1 MTGTQYYDIYKRAIT
16 EFKDPSLKKMFSE
29 NQIMFFEVMYNFLEN
44 AIPLF
49 TNPAKTRKKLKNRT
63 EPDTFQNQFS
73 GNGQDQ
79 QFTVTN
85 FPDQS
90 LNDNVVYSCLID
102 GASSEYQYDEDQH
115 LLSFTTP
122 PQAGQDIQFDIY
134 VIGQFNEELIDDEEY
149 ILQQFIVACW
159 QEYVNNDKLDII
171 RLLGDT
177 DFKLTSNA
185 NTTTQ
190 KVGWNIVNKETVIKR
205 MNKFAWDVQ
214 WGK

>member
-49 TNPAKTRKKLKNRT
+49 TNPAKTKKKLKDRA
-63 EPDTFQNQFS
+63 EPELFENEIV
-73 GNGQDQ
+73 GNGSDSE
-79 QFTVTN
+79 FTITN

-90 LNDNVVYSCLID
+90 LNENTIYNVSID
-102 GASSEYQYDEDQH
+102 GIQSQCEYDEQEH
-115 LLSFTTP
+115 KIQFVTP
-122 PQAGQDIQFDIY
+122 PPNQQKINFDLY
-134 VIGQFNEELIDDEEY
+134 TIGYFSNELIDDEEY